1 MPRKKKYDKR
11 GRPPKHQAIRIVEL
25 DEIFKTYIEV
35 ADRIGANRG
44 NVWLCLYGDRKTCN
58 GFTFEFVDIDS
69 DKR

>member
-25 DEIFKTYIEV
+25 DEVFRTYIDA

-58 GFTFEFVDIDS
+58 GFTLEFVETDDCEL
-69 DKR
+69 

>member
-11 GRPPKHQAIRIVEL
+11 GRPSKHQAIRIVEL
-25 DEIFKTYIEV
+25 DEVFRTYIEA

-58 GFTFEFVDIDS
+58 GFTFEFVDVDS
-69 DKR
+69 EDS